1 VFIYCP
7 HPFIEKFPLGSV
19 LLSILSFYLKDE
31 IITIFEMGDEI
42 RSVFLNHSLERFQ
55 QMIDEYNAG
64 SMNVDEF
71 FRQLTEFAKELNQ
84 EEKRSVAE
92 RLSEEELAVL
102 DLLTKPDM
110 ELTKKDRKQVKEV
123 ARELLETLKKEK
135 LVLDWRKRQQSR
147 AAVMLSIEYTL
158 DGLPPNYSQD
168 TYREK
173 CDLVYQH
180 IFDSYYGEGRSV
192 YARV

>member
-1 VFIYCP
+1 MV
-7 HPFIEKFPLGSV
+7 
-19 LLSILSFYLKDE
+19 
-31 IITIFEMGDEI
+31 
-42 RSVFLNHSLERFQ
+42 RLNKSRMDYLERFQ

-71 FRQLTEFAKELNQ
+71 FRQLTEFAKELNR
-84 EEKRSVAE
+84 EEKRSISE
-92 RLSEEELAVL
+92 QLSEEELAVF
-102 DLLTKPDM
+102 DLLTKPHI
-110 ELTKKDRKQVKEV
+110 ELTNKDRKQVKKI

-158 DGLPPNYSQD
+158 DGLPPSYSQD

-173 CDLVYQH
+173 CDLVYRH
-180 IFDSYYGEGRSV
+180 IFDSYYGEGRSI
-192 YARV
+192 YSAA